1 MIRFLAFM
9 AAALVAWPAMAQ
21 AQSVGIGRTI
31 GKKSSAGYVV
41 ALNSTMAAGN
51 YVIGE
56 AFPKGMVGFE
66 RGSAFVGTL
75 YACET
80 PTYAAA
86 TCTAHTGTLDTDR
99 QNGSFNTTRGWY
111 VLTITTPES
120 GTNISYLRI
129 YGGYELGGG
138 GGGSSSDADE
148 DGLYEVAYL
157 WDADGDGSVAV
168 TCTGNATPDIACKA
182 SGEILYRD
190 TIDDVNCAVHGCG
203 FGRMEQDGVLI
214 LGQGV
219 YVGFPCYNAANPF
232 GHTPENAET
241 SDANYDQTSD
251 GAYANCPVDS
261 DGRRMTVISMQ
272 DWGGTLLGSGTDSRE
287 MHRGL
292 MSTTLRRDRGT
303 YLVNDMGPWHLSAAD
318 NVWFGGG
325 VDYYRMVSAGFST
338 VVGNANHQLGGG
350 ASDGDSKGWWDVY
363 ENADWDVWG
372 NDNSL
377 CLRHIT
383 GTVGVDYKTAT
394 TVSTLERGDILLV
407 PVKTNSNSASY
418 SYFELRV
425 RDTPSVTCGASNLG
439 LRVPLGGSVSST
451 ALTSKIYPPYASV
464 TTAADAAA
472 IAVHARSDYQ
482 NTNVT
487 IANMTIEPQDP
498 WNEVGSRC
506 TNSGSAFRANR
517 AASGTVF
524 TSAAD
529 SSNTDFS
536 CDTQT
541 LIGFWGGGRITL
553 DNVIIKNFHWY
564 ALDGGS
570 SGGTHTAQ
578 NVRWLYGNGG
588 PAWDSGN
595 GWQILNSSIEYST
608 FDGYAF
614 SVLGPGFLL
623 KDFKIENSFF
633 GQLAGLNSIS
643 EGSRYENIRA
653 EGSQFDHL
661 FLLECGANR
670 NTFRDLYITGRG
682 WANRGGIPA
691 GFLMSCSTTSNPITN
706 NALDGFVVDPPDLA
720 GDDTTAPA
728 VLLNA
733 SSGNSAAIIG
743 NTFSRVRAAVY
754 SPGTDGLEGCIFGAY
769 DFAPSGA
776 PDDAGES
783 ILFTNNFFSHSS
795 IPVNGRVFCVSRDN
809 GDIAVIDSDAGTPAW
824 GDPKGCGNMD
834 GGVIYP
840 DEQCI

>member
-1 MIRFLAFM
+1 MKRWILALLVM
-9 AAALVAWPAMAQ
+9 LAASPGWAEPRISGPSKSYGPATTTVTFATGDTADSPAIAVSGFCSVRYQ
-21 AQSVGIGRTI
+21 QSSGDDA
-31 GKKSSAGYVV
+31 S
-41 ALNSTMAAGN
+41 
-51 YVIGE
+51 
-56 AFPKGMVGFE
+56 
-66 RGSAFVGTL
+66 L
-75 YACET
+75 YAVT
-80 PTYAAA
+80 TADTATSSGVLLASFTSSTTAA
-86 TCTAHTGTLDTDR
+86 TTFVAGTRWVKAVATDATAG
-99 QNGSFNTTRGWY
+99 GS
-111 VLTITTPES
+111 VMTIECAPMTS
-120 GTNISYLRI
+120 
-129 YGGYELGGG
+129 
-138 GGGSSSDADE
+138 GGGSRSDI
-148 DGLYEVAYL
+148 DGDGQYEVAYL

-168 TCTGNATPDIACKA
+168 TCTADAVPDIACKA
-182 SGEILYRD
+182 VGEVVYRD
-190 TIDDVNCAVHGCG
+190 TIDDVNCAIHDCG
-203 FGRMEQDGVLI
+203 NGVMEVDGTLI
-214 LGQGV
+214 LGSGV
-219 YVGFPCYNAANPF
+219 FVGFPCWNATAPGN
-232 GHTPENAET
+232 HTAENAEV
-241 SDANYDQTSD
+241 SDQYHDATGDA
-251 GAYANCPVDS
+251 AYANCPVDG
-261 DGRRMTVISMQ
+261 DGKAMTVISFQ
-272 DWGGTLLGSGTDSRE
+272 DWGGTFIGSGTDARE

-292 MSTTLRRDRGT
+292 MSASLRRDRGT
-303 YLVNDMGPWHLSAAD
+303 YLTNDMGPWHLSAAD
-318 NVWFGGG
+318 SVWFGGG
-325 VDYYRMVSAGFST
+325 VDYYRMVSAGFTS
-338 VVGNANHQLGGG
+338 NATASAHHTG
-350 ASDGDSKGWWDVY
+350 ATAGDGDSKGWWDVY
-363 ENADWDVWG
+363 ADANWDVWG

-377 CLRHIT
+377 CLRNSN
-383 GTVGVDYKTAT
+383 GTAGTDYKTAS
-394 TVSTLERGDILLV
+394 TVANLERGDILLV
-407 PVKTNSNSASY
+407 PVKTNSNSTSY
-418 SYFELRV
+418 SYFEVRV
-425 RDTPSVTCGASNLG
+425 RDTPSGTCGATPAWG
-439 LRVPLGGSVSST
+439 LRVPLGGSISNVAT
-451 ALTSKIYPPYASV
+451 TSKIYPPYASV

-472 IAVHARSDYQ
+472 VVVHARSEYA

-506 TNSGSAFRANR
+506 TNSGSAFRADR
-517 AASGTVF
+517 DASGTVF
-524 TSAAD
+524 TAAGDSA
-529 SSNTDFS
+529 NTDFS

-541 LIGFWGGGRITL
+541 LVGFWGGGRITL
-553 DNVIIKNFHWY
+553 DNLIIKNFHWY

-643 EGSRYENIRA
+643 EGSHFENVRA

-661 FLLECGANR
+661 FLLECGSNR

-706 NALDGFVVDPPDLA
+706 NVLDGFVVDPPDLA

-769 DFAPSGA
+769 DFAPGGA
-776 PDDAGES
+776 PDDGGES

-795 IPVNGRVFCVSRDN
+795 ISANGRVFCVSRDN
-809 GDIAVIDSDAGTPAW
+809 GDIAVTDSDAGTPAW
-824 GDPKGCGNMD
+824 GDPVGCGNMD
-834 GGVIYP
+834 GGVVYA
-840 DEQCI
+840 DENCI